1 MKLTDL
7 RLISGCSLGL
17 FASLALTAAAFAG
30 PGPQA
35 ANQTRGSA
43 APAPIQAPAA
53 VAPAMACP
61 AGQNHLVSEFRATN
75 AGGKWAPHS
84 AAVGVTHDCANCG
97 GAIAA
102 VQGRTADATTKDC
115 AVCAR
120 SMPACCTA
128 KG

>member
-7 RLISGCSLGL
+7 RLISGRCLGL
-17 FASLALTAAAFAG
+17 FASLALTAVAFAG
-30 PGPQA
+30 PGPQI

-43 APAPIQAPAA
+43 APAAVVAPDTG
-53 VAPAMACP
+53 APAMACP
-61 AGQNHLVSEFRATN
+61 ACQTSVVSEFRATN

-84 AAVGVTHDCANCG
+84 VAVGTTHQCANCR
-97 GAIAA
+97 GAITA
-102 VQGRTADATTKDC
+102 VQGRTADTMTKDC

-120 SMPACCTA
+120 SMPDCCAA